1 MELVGTLGAW
11 QSPGVCRQVGGHGC
25 GRDKENQ
32 KVGGGRGGGF
42 GGGERSEGFVSRVPV
57 MPNCPYFLPAG
68 CLEQLGPTPLSGRS
82 EVFRYS

>member
-1 MELVGTLGAW
+1 MA
-11 QSPGVCRQVGGHGC
+11 GVV
-25 GRDKENQ
+25 D
-32 KVGGGRGGGF
+32 

-57 MPNCPYFLPAG
+57 TPSCPYFLPAG